1 MKTKTKGDFRIMKKK
16 IAILCSALML
26 ATGASA
32 FTGCF
37 GGETE
42 AEGKVMNVAL
52 NPEVEFVLDKDDKV
66 VSVNAIN
73 EEGNLIISAS
83 AFENVEGKTAEEAAK
98 LFVQVSKENGF
109 LIEGNVKSGENEIK
123 LSLSGDEKSAKELY
137 NDVKASVSAYATEL
151 GITATVADMVAV
163 TKAQLE
169 QLVADCAP
177 YLEQAEIQAMEYAEL
192 LNEIAESRKETA
204 EFYSQELKNAYY
216 EAKAFA
222 MEQAELQVLRTKLGL
237 VTQMAFDVAYNL
249 YTTAVNTIEN
259 TRLTMLVN
267 ENSPYQL
274 ALQAFR
280 TAKTRYLNYR
290 NYVASLEQTEVTTAI
305 SERLA
310 NYQTVVDNAE
320 QTLLNAGATANNA
333 LDTAKAQ
340 VTTTYEAVVGYIEQ
354 ASIQASQFLNEIA
367 TAQTTAQAQFFTEFE
382 TNYAA
387 AVTAAK
393 NNWAAM
399 SGNLQNNDNLP
410 QE

>member
-1 MKTKTKGDFRIMKKK
+1 MKKK
-16 IAILCSALML
+16 IAIICSALML
-26 ATGASA
+26 ATGMSA

-37 GGETE
+37 GGNE

-66 VSVNAIN
+66 VSINAIN
-73 EEGNLIISAS
+73 EEGNLIISAA

-123 LSLSGDEKSAKELY
+123 LSLSGDEKAAEQLY
-137 NDVKASVSAYATEL
+137 NDVKASVDTYVTEL

-163 TKAQLE
+163 TQEQLQ

-192 LNEIAESRKETA
+192 LNEIAASRQETA

-222 MEQAELQVLRTKLGL
+222 MEQAELQVLKDQLAPI
-237 VTQMAFDVAYNL
+237 TQLAFDAAYTI
-249 YTTAVNTIEN
+249 YTGAVTTIEN
-259 TRLTMLVN
+259 LRMTTLVN

-274 ALQAFR
+274 ALKAFR
-280 TAKTRYLNYR
+280 TAKTEYLNYR

-305 SERLA
+305 SNQLA
-310 NYQTVVDNAE
+310 QLQTVVDSAE
-320 QTLLNAGATANNA
+320 TALLDAGVSANNA

-340 VTTTYEAVVGYIEQ
+340 VTTAYETVVGFIEQ
-354 ASIQASQFLNEIA
+354 ASIQASQFLDQISA
-367 TAQTTAQAQFFTEFE
+367 AQTTAQTEFFTAFE

-399 SGNLQNNDNLP
+399 SGNLQNNNNLP

>member
-1 MKTKTKGDFRIMKKK
+1 MKKK
-16 IAILCSALML
+16 IAIICSALML
-26 ATGASA
+26 ATGMSA
-32 FTGCF
+32 LTGCF
-37 GGETE
+37 GGKDE
-42 AEGKVMNVAL
+42 EGKVMNVAL

-73 EEGNLIISAS
+73 EEGNLIISAA

-109 LIEGNVKSGENEIK
+109 LFEGTLGAGQNEIK
-123 LSLSGDEKSAKELY
+123 ISLSGDEKAAEELY
-137 NDVKASVSAYATEL
+137 NDVKSSINAYATEL

-192 LNEIAESRKETA
+192 LNEIAASRQETA

-222 MEQAELQVLRTKLGL
+222 MEQAELQVLKDQLAPL
-237 VTQMAFDVAYNL
+237 TQIAFNAAYNL
-249 YTTAVNTIEN
+249 YTVAVTTIEN

-274 ALQAFR
+274 ALKAFR
-280 TAKTRYLNYR
+280 AAKTEYLNYR

-305 SERLA
+305 SNQLA
-310 NYQTVVDNAE
+310 TLQTALDSTETA
-320 QTLLNAGATANNA
+320 LLNAGVQANNA

-340 VTTTYEAVVGYIEQ
+340 VTTAYETVVGYIEQ
-354 ASIQASQFLNEIA
+354 ASIQASQFLNEIS
-367 TAQTTAQAQFFTEFE
+367 TAQTAAQAEFFTEFE

-399 SGNLQNNDNLP
+399 SNQLKNNDNLP